1 MFNKCRKLLEI
12 KGINNFN
19 TNNVANMRA
28 MFGNCNELKSLD
40 LSNFN
45 TIKVQNMHKMFDE
58 CFELEYL
65 DLSNFNTS
73 NVTNMSF
80 MFNKCYKLKEIKGIN
95 NFNYEK
101 VININEMFS
110 DCHELKN
117 NNGLIASLNKSVLNL
132 EPVNQVKTLI
142 TVYFNSSDQ
151 HIMNFPLS
159 CYNTDSFSELEEKL
173 LLEKPE
179 LKHKD
184 LIFLSGG
191 RVINTS
197 LTLEQ
202 NKLKEKDLN
211 LINDN
216 K

>member
-1 MFNKCRKLLEI
+1 
-12 KGINNFN
+12 
-19 TNNVANMRA
+19 
-28 MFGNCNELKSLD
+28 
-40 LSNFN
+40 
-45 TIKVQNMHKMFDE
+45 MHKMFEE
-58 CFELEYL
+58 CFELVYL

-101 VININEMFS
+101 VLNINEMFS
-110 DCHELKN
+110 DCLVLKN
-117 NNGLIASLNKSVLNL
+117 NNGLISSLNKSIQKL
-132 EPVNQVKTLI
+132 EPVNQIKTLI
-142 TVYFNSSDQ
+142 TVIFTSSDQ

-159 CYNTDSFSELEEKL
+159 CFNTDPFSLLEEKL

-179 LKHKD
+179 LKHKE

-191 RVINTS
+191 KVINTS

-202 NKLKEKDLN
+202 NKLKDKDVI
-211 LINDN
+211 LINV
-216 K
+216 